1 MNGDGSE
8 VLTIEYSPKVETE
21 TDQEPLKSFDW
32 SLEVLHTAISCLFRI
47 WKLRFLN
54 VIEG

>member
-1 MNGDGSE
+1 MKGDGSK

-21 TDQEPLKSFDW
+21 TDQEPLESLDW

-47 WKLRFLN
+47 RRLRFLN
-54 VIEG
+54 VVEG